1 MIARLAL
8 LAALA
13 ASPALAQPGPPPE
26 GDDRPP
32 PRREQLFISPAGEP
46 FRAPRGQ
53 PYPVA
58 VWFARA
64 DTNHDGA
71 LSREEFVADAIAFNA
86 GLDAD
91 HDGFVDGF
99 EIADYEKN
107 VAPEI
112 LSPLDRGDEGPRAIN
127 MNLGKR
133 PFIGYP
139 KPLDSGA
146 YGSTRNGAGLYGL
159 INEVQPVAAQ
169 DSNLDRRIDVKE
181 VGIAARD
188 RFAILDRDRDGK
200 LTLATLP
207 KTPYQTILEA
217 PPPQDRKTG
226 DGAKRGKRPPPR

>member
-13 ASPALAQPGPPPE
+13 ASPALAQAGPPPE
-26 GDDRPP
+26 GDEGPPP
-32 PRREQLFISPAGEP
+32 PRREQLFISPVGEP

-64 DTNHDGA
+64 DTDHDSA

-86 GLDAD
+86 SLDAD

-139 KPLDSGA
+139 KPLDPGA
-146 YGSTRNGAGLYGL
+146 YGNTRNGAGLYGL

-169 DSNLDRRIDVKE
+169 DSDLDRRIAVKE

-188 RFAILDRDRDGK
+188 RFAILDKDRDGK

-207 KTPYQTILEA
+207 KTPYQTILEG
-217 PPPQDRKTG
+217 PPPK

>member
-13 ASPALAQPGPPPE
+13 ASPALAQPGAQPGPPPE
-26 GDDRPP
+26 SDDRPP

-58 VWFARA
+58 VWFTRA
-64 DTNHDGA
+64 DTNGDGE
-71 LSREEFVADAIAFNA
+71 LSRDEFVADALAFNA
-86 GLDAD
+86 ALDTD
-91 HDGFVDGF
+91 KDGFIDGF
-99 EIADYEKN
+99 EIADYEMK

-112 LSPLDRGDEGPRAIN
+112 LSPLDRGDEGPGAVVTDIGR
-127 MNLGKR
+127 R
-133 PFIGYP
+133 PFIGRA
-139 KPLDSGA
+139 KVVERGA
-146 YGSTRNGAGLYGL
+146 YGVHRNGAGLYGL

-169 DSNLDRRIDVKE
+169 DSDLDRRIAVKE

-188 RFAILDRDRDGK
+188 RFAILDKDRDGK

-207 KTPYQTILEA
+207 RTPYQTILEA
-217 PPPQDRKTG
+217 PPPK